1 MELLEDELDPA
12 RWAHLCSGPD
22 HCPGGGVDI
31 PEVLRG
37 LAGAEDHAEARKWAD
52 RLYDLVFHD
61 HSGGYLLPAEQVAPH
76 LVRLASSQRAGV
88 RAVALGFLVYL
99 SAGGPF
105 WADDCPGAG
114 ELGRRVTDAVW
125 AGLETYYAQLKAPEV
140 TVRVAAF
147 VLITVLEHES
157 MLALTGAARMAAEA
171 GPPITSERY
180 RRTVERLHEHDWD
193 PLFRRY
199 LGLAKVDPLFGHGVE
214 YRRIEYTY

>member
-22 HCPGGGVDI
+22 HYPGGGADI

-52 RLYDLVFHD
+52 RLYELVFHD
-61 HSGGYLLPAEQVAPH
+61 HSGGYLLPAEQVAPQ
-76 LVRLASSQRAGV
+76 LVRLASSERAGV

-99 SAGGPF
+99 GAGGPL
-105 WADDCPGAG
+105 WAEDCPGAG
-114 ELGRRVTDAVW
+114 GFDRRVTDAVW

-147 VLITVLEHES
+147 VLITVLEHEA
-157 MLALTGAARMAAEA
+157 MLALRGAARMAAEA
-171 GPPITSERY
+171 GPPTTSERY

-193 PLFRRY
+193 PAFRRY
-199 LGLAKVDPLFGHGVE
+199 LGLAKVDPLFGHGEE
-214 YRRIEYTY
+214 YRGIEYTY